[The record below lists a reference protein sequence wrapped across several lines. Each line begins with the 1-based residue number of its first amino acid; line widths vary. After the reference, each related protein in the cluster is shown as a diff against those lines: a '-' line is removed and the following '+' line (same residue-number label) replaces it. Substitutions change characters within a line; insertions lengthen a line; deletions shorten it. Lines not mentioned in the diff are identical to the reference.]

1 MVLLQR
7 GDDMSEYNEEEHS
20 CSECADCID
29 GCCKFMFGAKIE
41 DINDKF
47 VCMYFASKIAER

>member
-1 MVLLQR
+1 
-7 GDDMSEYNEEEHS
+7 MSEYNEEEHS

-47 VCMYFASKIAER
+47 VCMYFTSIIAER